1 MRHQRR
7 PQLAFAGLAA
17 MLLAACSQPVRVD
30 SSWHGEPVASPADRI
45 LVVAVGADLN
55 GRRQFEDLLV
65 QKLVGSGNT
74 AWASSRK
81 MDTSAPLDRD
91 TVSRAVTDTGATLVV
106 VTRLAHREFEIG
118 KTGEAGS
125 AKVQRKHDTPM
136 DFFRYDYEITDAQT
150 YLVPTATVG
159 LSTDVYSTGDGGL
172 VYTVDTLVPPRENRL
187 EIMSEAAAAISRR
200 LRKDGLVR

>member
-7 PQLAFAGLAA
+7 LQPAFAGLAA

-30 SSWHGEPVASPADRI
+30 SSWHGAPIASLADRI
-45 LVVAVGADLN
+45 LVVAVSADLN

-65 QKLVGSGNT
+65 QKLAGSGNT
-74 AWASSRK
+74 VWASSRK
-81 MDTSAPLDRD
+81 MDTSAPVDRD
-91 TVSRAVTDTGATLVV
+91 AVARAVADTGAALVV
-106 VTRLAHREFEIG
+106 VTRLAHRELEIG
-118 KTGEAGS
+118 KSGEAGS
-125 AKVQRKHDTPM
+125 VKVQRKHDTPM

-159 LSTDVYSTGDGGL
+159 LSTDVYSAGDGGL
-172 VYTVDTLVPPRENRL
+172 VYSIDTMIPPRESRL
-187 EIMSEAAAAISRR
+187 EIISEAAEAISSR

>member
-17 MLLAACSQPVRVD
+17 LLLAGCSQPVRVD
-30 SSWHGEPVASPADRI
+30 SSWHGEPIPQPSERI
-45 LVVAVGADLN
+45 MVVAVTSDLN

-65 QKLVGSGNT
+65 QKLASSGNS

-91 TVSRAVTDTGATLVV
+91 MVSRAVADTGATLVV
-106 VTRLAHREFEIG
+106 VTRLAHRELEIG

-125 AKVQRKHDTPM
+125 VKVQRRHETPM
-136 DFFRYDYEITDAQT
+136 DFFRYDYEITEAQT
-150 YLVPTATVG
+150 YLVPTSTVG
-159 LSTDVYSTGDGGL
+159 LSTDVYSTDDAGL
-172 VYTVDTLVPPRENRL
+172 VYTIDTLIPPRESRL
-187 EIMSEAAAAISRR
+187 EIMSEAAEAISRR
-200 LRKDGLVR
+200 LRRDGLVR